1 MYVSWPT
8 ISIKKRQSKSGTQ
21 SLSWCDEGANGI
33 PWQIASFT
41 FLFEN
46 SQAWIGQKSDLIGLI
61 CLHATRLAIPPDI
74 GFQHQSDIFFHMKI
88 SIGTFFYPIPPIR
101 SFAEQFLELLLLI
114 TENPPPPRLH
124 FSFIG
129 KSIFFCYCS
138 FLALELYYSSEYN
151 SY

>member
-61 CLHATRLAIPPDI
+61 CLHATRLAIPPDMGVSASMGYI
-74 GFQHQSDIFFHMKI
+74 FSGENFNWYLLLSNSTVQKLCRTGFGIALAYHWEPHSTPPAFFFHRKKY
-88 SIGTFFYPIPPIR
+88 FF
-101 SFAEQFLELLLLI
+101 LLL
-114 TENPPPPRLH
+114 
-124 FSFIG
+124 
-129 KSIFFCYCS
+129 FFFGS
-138 FLALELYYSSEYN
+138 WAIL
-151 SY
+151 